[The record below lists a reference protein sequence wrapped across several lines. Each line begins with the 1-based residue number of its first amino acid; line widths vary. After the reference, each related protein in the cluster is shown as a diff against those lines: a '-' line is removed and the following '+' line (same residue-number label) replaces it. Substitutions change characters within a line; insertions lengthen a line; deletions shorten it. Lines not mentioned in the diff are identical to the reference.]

1 MTPTASS
8 RSFLLLALLAT
19 APVAAQTMQVAEP
32 LPAGD
37 GWRADRIHH
46 SDAGVWYLHVDDVV
60 ADYGQHDV
68 IAADDKGRFL
78 LLTVYSGQWTANSVV
93 PDGLW
98 LAPTRSVDVDPR
110 APGRELY
117 AGGRGGSLHRV
128 TLRPQPFAKF
138 TLESVEIGH
147 RPGEE
152 FHAVVAGDFAP
163 TAGDELLAFAITG
176 AVFQLVPSGDGAAFT
191 MPQVASVPGRVRD
204 VVVVPGTSGEP
215 ATLLG
220 VSRAGHL
227 LRMQLHPGELRWT
240 SVLQEDS
247 GLGRI
252 AAAKGRPGVFYATRD
267 DGAVVRIAL
276 AADGRVERSV
286 VYAGGQG
293 LRGVASGRFFADD
306 REAFAVYGY
315 DKAIHVV
322 HRRGTE
328 PWQAETVLTTTQ
340 KGHWLTVGELD
351 GRNGTDELVA
361 SGFDGDVI
369 LVARPP
375 GYALPGAAVPIEEQR
390 PPVPG
395 PTPAPTSVPKPAPDG
410 GAPKVGVGPSLR
422 VAGRIGARGLAEL
435 SPLRYFGGFETKTL
449 VYETLV
455 QWGNDGRLAP
465 GLASSWRVEENGKA
479 VVLTLRDGATWS
491 DGRKVTAA
499 EVAVHCR
506 RWLGLP
512 EHAWLRSAVQV
523 QTVRATGPRE
533 LRFELEQPAALLADL
548 TVVNPAAVT
557 APACHDRDGNFV
569 RPVGSG
575 PFVVVG
581 PTEGGKALRYQA
593 RDGARVVDVVRF
605 DGDPLDALLAGEV
618 DAVVGSDLVAI
629 EPARAAALRADPR
642 FQVLQGEG
650 SAMWLLTLRWQE
662 GPLADPARRARV
674 AAAIDRDELVRVAA
688 AGFGQPRRAVVAPVL
703 RDWPEGTGPASTE
716 STATFTAPLRLQR
729 GKADP
734 KLVESVVGQL
744 RRAGVPVEATDD
756 SGTWDLR
763 IERTHGLPYDPFHLL
778 ARWLEPSGREGAAGL
793 EAAVAELFAASDP
806 SGWPAHFGRVQHE
819 LDEFLPMVGL
829 FAPARLAVLRAGL
842 ATPRLTPDLYRLD
855 AEWLQRGS

>member
-1 MTPTASS
+1 MNPTLSS
-8 RSFLLLALLAT
+8 CVFAVCCVVSSPAL
-19 APVAAQTMQVAEP
+19 VAQGMQVAEP
-32 LPAGD
+32 LPANQ

-78 LLTVYSGQWTANSVV
+78 LLTVYSGQWTAQSVV
-93 PDGLW
+93 PDGQW
-98 LAPTRSVDVDPR
+98 LAPTRPADVDPR
-110 APGRELY
+110 VPGRELY
-117 AGGRGGSLHRV
+117 AGGRSGSLHRV

-176 AVFQLVPSGDGAAFT
+176 AVFQLLPSGDGTAFT
-191 MPQVASVPGRVRD
+191 TLQVATVPGRVRD
-204 VVVVPGTSGEP
+204 VVVVPGGAGEP

-267 DGAVVRIAL
+267 DGVVVRAAL
-276 AADGRVERSV
+276 AADGRVDRSV
-286 VYAGGQG
+286 IYAGGQG
-293 LRGVASGRFFADD
+293 LRGVASGHFFADD
-306 REAFAVYGY
+306 REALAVYGY

-322 HRRGTE
+322 HRRGDE
-328 PWQAETVLTTTQ
+328 PWQVETVLTTTQ
-340 KGHWLTVGELD
+340 KGHWLAVGELD

-375 GYALPGAAVPIEEQR
+375 GYALSGAAVPVEEQA
-390 PPVPG
+390 PPVP
-395 PTPAPTSVPKPAPDG
+395 APKPAAGAD
-410 GAPKVGVGPSLR
+410 APKIGVVPSLR
-422 VAGRIGARGLAEL
+422 VAGRIGERGLAEL
-435 SPLRYFGGFETKTL
+435 SPLRYFGGFETKAL
-449 VYETLV
+449 VYETLL

-465 GLASSWRVEENGKA
+465 GLASSWRLEDDGKA

-491 DGRKVTAA
+491 DGMPVTAA
-499 EVAVHCR
+499 DVAVHCR

-512 EHAWLRSAVQV
+512 EHAWLRSAAAV
-523 QTVRATGPRE
+523 QTVRAIGPRE
-533 LRFELEQPAALLADL
+533 LRFQLDRPSALLADL
-548 TVVNPAAVT
+548 TVVNPTAVT
-557 APACHDRDGNFV
+557 GPGCHDRDGNFV

-581 PTEGGKALRYQA
+581 PTEQAKALRYEA
-593 RDGARVVDVVRF
+593 RAGARVVDLVRVA
-605 DGDPLDALLAGEV
+605 GDPLDALLAGEV
-618 DAVVGSDLVAI
+618 DAVVGSDLVRLD
-629 EPARAAALRADPR
+629 PARTQALQQDQR
-642 FQVLQGEG
+642 FQVLRGPG
-650 SAMWLLTLRWQE
+650 SAMWLLAMRWQD
-662 GPLADPARRARV
+662 GPLADRARRAAV

-688 AGFGQPRRAVVAPVL
+688 SGFGEPRRAVVAPVL
-703 RDWPEGTGPASTE
+703 RDWPDGAS
-716 STATFTAPLRLQR
+716 SAVSAKAAFPVPLRLQR
-729 GKADP
+729 GNADGL
-734 KLVESVVGQL
+734 LVESLLLQL
-744 RRAGVPVEATDD
+744 RRAGVPALVVDESAA
-756 SGTWDLR
+756 WDLR

-778 ARWLEPSGREGAAGL
+778 ARWLEPSGVAAAAEL
-793 EAAVAELFAASDP
+793 EAAVAGLFGASDP
-806 SGWPAHFGRVQHE
+806 ASWPRHFQRVQHA
-819 LDEFLPMVGL
+819 LDELVPTVGL

-842 ATPRLTPDLYRLD
+842 TAPTLTPDLYRLD
-855 AEWLQRGS
+855 ADWLQRGS